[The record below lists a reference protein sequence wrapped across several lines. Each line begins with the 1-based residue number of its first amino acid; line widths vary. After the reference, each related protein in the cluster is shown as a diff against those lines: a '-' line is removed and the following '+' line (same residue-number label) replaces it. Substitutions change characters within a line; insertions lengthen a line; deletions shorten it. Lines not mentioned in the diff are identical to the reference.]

1 VKLPKDWPII
11 LLILFLAAAKYFYQA
26 LVLNPFEIDQEF
38 LALEAWNFL
47 KLGKATLIG
56 AHTSVGGMYIG
67 PFYTYFITLLMFLT
81 KLNPHTINIAS
92 AVWATATAVSLYFI
106 GRKLFSREVGMVAG
120 ILAAVSLDYLSL
132 LVVPPLVI
140 PLGLV
145 SLLTF
150 YSISQWSQ
158 DRRFFIVSIILAGIG
173 LHLHLTG
180 LYLSAF
186 ILLWLFI
193 TQFKLHKSDLIITAL
208 LLLFFLSPLIAFDL
222 RHNFLNS
229 RNFITFLLTTNGLKV
244 ILWSVWRSGNLSL
257 ANLGALFNSFQNY
270 NLFLGGLAWGL
281 FALYFIFNRAK
292 TSHHKLLLIWS
303 IFPVIVNGLYTGEL
317 LPYYYIFH
325 HAQIFLVLGLL
336 LEPVTKSPKGCTAVI
351 TLTLLYTLL
360 NLRYHSSLTRGYSL
374 NRKVAAFEFIKS
386 QAGTTDINLS
396 FTVEHAR
403 RGGLDFLRNYYG
415 FDTELKSNRPTYT
428 IVIPHGWESIKADK
442 VFGEVD
448 VILPPPNP

>member
-1 VKLPKDWPII
+1 MKLPKDWPII

-132 LVVPPLVI
+132 LSVPPLVI

-150 YSISQWSQ
+150 YSLSQWSNN
-158 DRRFFIVSIILAGIG
+158 RRFFIVSVILAGIG
-173 LHLHLTG
+173 LHLHFTG

-193 TQFKLHKSDLIITAL
+193 TKFKLTKRDLIITVL
-208 LLLFFLSPLIAFDL
+208 LILFFLSPLIVFDL
-222 RHNFLNS
+222 RHDFLNS

-244 ILWSVWRSGNLSL
+244 IPWSVWRSFNLSL

-270 NLFLGGLAWGL
+270 NLFFNISWPL
-281 FALYFIFNRAK
+281 IF
-292 TSHHKLLLIWS
+292 
-303 IFPVIVNGLYTGEL
+303 F
-317 LPYYYIFH
+317 
-325 HAQIFLVLGLL
+325 
-336 LEPVTKSPKGCTAVI
+336 
-351 TLTLLYTLL
+351 
-360 NLRYHSSLTRGYSL
+360 
-374 NRKVAAFEFIKS
+374 
-386 QAGTTDINLS
+386 
-396 FTVEHAR
+396 
-403 RGGLDFLRNYYG
+403 
-415 FDTELKSNRPTYT
+415 
-428 IVIPHGWESIKADK
+428 
-442 VFGEVD
+442 
-448 VILPPPNP
+448 